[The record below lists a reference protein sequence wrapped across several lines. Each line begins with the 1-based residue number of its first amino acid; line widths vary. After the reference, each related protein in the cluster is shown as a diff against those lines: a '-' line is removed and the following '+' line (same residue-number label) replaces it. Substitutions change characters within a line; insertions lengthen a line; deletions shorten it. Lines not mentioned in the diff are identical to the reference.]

1 MVNFRNIITTI
12 AITIITIIAIINS
25 NGNNNNNI
33 IIIIIITVIMIILIL
48 IIIRRRTIIIMTI
61 IITKYG
67 WNTNNNISIQHI
79 NLYELLG
86 ATVSII
92 KYTSKLILNCL
103 QELINNLLNLQTT
116 YPIATNK
123 IYEDFIILI
132 KIITILI
139 YRKILV

>member
-25 NGNNNNNI
+25 NGNNNNN

>member
-1 MVNFRNIITTI
+1 MVNFRNIITTV

-25 NGNNNNNI
+25 NGNNNNN

>member
-33 IIIIIITVIMIILIL
+33 IIIIITVIMIILIL
-48 IIIRRRTIIIMTI
+48 IIIIRRTIIIMTI